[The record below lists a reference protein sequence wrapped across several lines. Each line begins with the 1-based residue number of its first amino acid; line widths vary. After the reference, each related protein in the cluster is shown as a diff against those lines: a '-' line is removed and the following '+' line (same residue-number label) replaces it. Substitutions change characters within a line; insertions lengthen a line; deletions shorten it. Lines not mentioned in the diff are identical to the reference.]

1 MTIGQIIYNRRKEL
15 GLTLEDVGKAV
26 GVGKSTVK
34 KWEDGY
40 ISNMKRDKIALL
52 AKVLDM
58 NPVVLVSSDN
68 SMNVSLPSM
77 VEDKAEEYASSLY
90 LPTDERKLLTKEM
103 LNKFEALSVIG
114 MKKAIDRIDELVV
127 LSDDNVHE
135 DYRTAI
141 HKVIDINKSHKITE
155 NDDNMND
162 LARIAAFGGGTFDV
176 PAANVT
182 AEELEALEEKLERE
196 KLKAEILEE
205 LKREKKS
212 EE

>member
-15 GLTLEDVGKAV
+15 GLTLEEVGKAV

-52 AKVLDM
+52 AKVLDI

-103 LNKFEALSVIG
+103 LAKFEALSVIG

-127 LSDDNVHE
+127 LSDDNIHE

-141 HKVIDINKSHKITE
+141 HKVIDINKNHNITA
-155 NDDNMND
+155 NDDNTND

-182 AEELEALEEKLERE
+182 AEELEALEEKMERE
-196 KLKAEILEE
+196 KIKAEILEE

>member
-15 GLTLEDVGKAV
+15 GLTLEEVGKAV

-52 AKVLDM
+52 AKVLDI

-103 LNKFEALSVIG
+103 LAKFEALSVIG
-114 MKKAIDRIDELVV
+114 MKKAIDRIDELVF
-127 LSDDNVHE
+127 LSDDNIHE

-141 HKVIDINKSHKITE
+141 HKVIDINKNHNITA
-155 NDDNMND
+155 NDDNTND

-182 AEELEALEEKLERE
+182 AEELEALEEKMERE
-196 KLKAEILEE
+196 KIKAEILEE

>member
-1 MTIGQIIYNRRKEL
+1 MTIGQIIYDRRKEL

-52 AKVLDM
+52 AKVLDI
-58 NPVVLVSSDN
+58 NPVVLVSSGN

-77 VEDKAEEYASSLY
+77 VEDKAEEYVSSLY
-90 LPTDERKLLTKEM
+90 LPTDERKKLTKEM
-103 LNKFEALSVIG
+103 LSKFEALSVIG
-114 MKKAIDRIDELVV
+114 MKKAIERIDELVV

-162 LARIAAFGGGTFDV
+162 LARVAAFGGGTFDV

-182 AEELEALEEKLERE
+182 AEELEVLEEKLERE
-196 KLKAEILEE
+196 KLKTEILQE

-212 EE
+212 EG

>member
-15 GLTLEDVGKAV
+15 GLTLEEVGKAV

-52 AKVLDM
+52 AKVLDI

-103 LNKFEALSVIG
+103 LAKFEALSVIG

-127 LSDDNVHE
+127 LSDDNIHE

-141 HKVIDINKSHKITE
+141 HKVIDINKNHNITA
-155 NDDNMND
+155 NDDNTND

-205 LKREKKS
+205 LKCEKKS